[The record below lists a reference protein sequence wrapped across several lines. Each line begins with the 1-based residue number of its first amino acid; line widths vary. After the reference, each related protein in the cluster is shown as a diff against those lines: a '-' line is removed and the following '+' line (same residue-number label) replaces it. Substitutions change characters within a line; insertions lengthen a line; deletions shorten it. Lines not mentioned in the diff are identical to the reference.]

1 MARNEFLNMTPEER
15 RENGRK
21 GGIAS
26 GEAKRAKKAM
36 RERLEILLELPM
48 KAGKG
53 ADIESIKN
61 FAALKGK
68 NITVQDAMMI
78 AQIQKAL
85 KGDTNAA
92 IFVRDTAGF
101 RPNEKTDAD
110 IEEQLAR
117 IEKLKAE
124 TARIKGESPDDD
136 KTDDGFLEALQSEA
150 ESVWQEQ

>member
-1 MARNEFLNMTPEER
+1 MAKNEFANMTPEQR

-36 RERLEILLELPM
+36 RERLEILLEMNLRS
-48 KAGKG
+48 GRG
-53 ADIESIKN
+53 ADVESIKN
-61 FAALKGK
+61 FADLKGK

-92 IFVRDTAGF
+92 AFVRDTAGQN
-101 RPNEKTDAD
+101 PSVKVEAEVDAD
-110 IEEQLAR
+110 LNIA
-117 IEKLKAE
+117 IDY
-124 TARIKGESPDDD
+124 GDN
-136 KTDDGFLEALQSEA
+136 G
-150 ESVWQEQ
+150 

>member
-1 MARNEFLNMTPEER
+1 MARNEFSNMTPEQR
-15 RENGRK
+15 REYARL

-36 RERLEILLELPM
+36 RERLEIILDMPL

-53 ADIESIKN
+53 ADIEAIRN

-92 IFVRDTAGF
+92 TFVRDTAGQN
-101 RPNEKTDAD
+101 PSVKVETDVD
-110 IEEQLAR
+110 MDLNITVDYGDN
-117 IEKLKAE
+117 K
-124 TARIKGESPDDD
+124 
-136 KTDDGFLEALQSEA
+136 
-150 ESVWQEQ
+150 

>member
-1 MARNEFLNMTPEER
+1 MARNEFLNMTPEQR

-36 RERLEILLELPM
+36 RERLEILLDMAM
-48 KAGKG
+48 KPGKT
-53 ADIESIKN
+53 ADLEKTPN

-92 IFVRDTAGF
+92 AFVRDTAGQK
-101 RPNEKTDAD
+101 P
-110 IEEQLAR
+110 
-117 IEKLKAE
+117 
-124 TARIKGESPDDD
+124 
-136 KTDDGFLEALQSEA
+136 TDDMNMNVNLPVLFEGENDLEE
-150 ESVWQEQ
+150 

>member
-1 MARNEFLNMTPEER
+1 MAKNEFALMTPEQR

-26 GEAKRAKKAM
+26 GEAKRKKKAM

-48 KAGKG
+48 RSGKG
-53 ADIESIKN
+53 ADLENIKN

-85 KGDTNAA
+85 KGDTTAA
-92 IFVRDTAGF
+92 AFVRDTAGEN
-101 RPNEKTDAD
+101 PSVKVESD
-110 IEEQLAR
+110 IDMELN
-117 IEKLKAE
+117 I
-124 TARIKGESPDDD
+124 TVDYGDD
-136 KTDDGFLEALQSEA
+136 E
-150 ESVWQEQ
+150 

>member
-1 MARNEFLNMTPEER
+1 MARNEFANMTPEQR

-36 RERLEILLELPM
+36 RERLEILLDLPM
-48 KAGKG
+48 KDGKG
-53 ADIESIKN
+53 TDIENIKN

-85 KGDTNAA
+85 KGDTTAA
-92 IFVRDTAGF
+92 AFVRDTAGQKPTEDMNMSVNLPVF
-101 RPNEKTDAD
+101 F
-110 IEEQLAR
+110 
-117 IEKLKAE
+117 
-124 TARIKGESPDDD
+124 KGEDE
-136 KTDDGFLEALQSEA
+136 LEE
-150 ESVWQEQ
+150 

>member
-1 MARNEFLNMTPEER
+1 MARNEFSNMTPEER

-26 GEAKRAKKAM
+26 GEAKRKKKAM
-36 RERLEILLELPM
+36 RERLEILLDLPI
-48 KAGKG
+48 KSGKG
-53 ADIESIKN
+53 ADIEDIKN

-92 IFVRDTAGF
+92 IFVRDTAGEN
-101 RPNEKTDAD
+101 PSLKIDAD
-110 IEEQLAR
+110 FDMDLNISIDYGEN
-117 IEKLKAE
+117 AE
-124 TARIKGESPDDD
+124 
-136 KTDDGFLEALQSEA
+136 
-150 ESVWQEQ
+150 

>member
-1 MARNEFLNMTPEER
+1 MARGEFANMTPEER

-36 RERLEILLELPM
+36 RERLEVMLDMPLKSGRGI
-48 KAGKG
+48 
-53 ADIESIKN
+53 DIESIKN

-92 IFVRDTAGF
+92 AFVRDTAGQN
-101 RPNEKTDAD
+101 PTQK
-110 IEEQLAR
+110 IEQEVDLDLNIR
-117 IEKLKAE
+117 IDY
-124 TARIKGESPDDD
+124 GDD
-136 KTDDGFLEALQSEA
+136 SE
-150 ESVWQEQ
+150 

>member
-1 MARNEFLNMTPEER
+1 MAKNEFSSMTPEQR

-26 GEAKRAKKAM
+26 GEAKRKKKAM
-36 RERLEILLELPM
+36 RERLEIILDLPI
-48 KAGKG
+48 KSGKG

-68 NITVQDAMMI
+68 NITVQDAMII

-92 IFVRDTAGF
+92 IFVRDTAG
-101 RPNEKTDAD
+101 
-110 IEEQLAR
+110 
-117 IEKLKAE
+117 
-124 TARIKGESPDDD
+124 ESPTTKIETDIDMDLNINIDYGDD
-136 KTDDGFLEALQSEA
+136 A
-150 ESVWQEQ
+150 E